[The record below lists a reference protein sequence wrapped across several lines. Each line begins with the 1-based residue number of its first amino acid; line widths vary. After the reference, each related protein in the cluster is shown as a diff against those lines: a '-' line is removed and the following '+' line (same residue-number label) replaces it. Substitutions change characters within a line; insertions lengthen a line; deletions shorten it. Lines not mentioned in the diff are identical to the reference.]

1 MFKKSLK
8 LATLMVS
15 AISLS
20 ACGGSSCS
28 SEADVMAKG
37 EEFQKKM
44 EEMTASGDMGKMM
57 ALVGKMSKFEEMA
70 KSNDFQA
77 ACDLMDE
84 LMADM

>member
-1 MFKKSLK
+1 MFKQSLK
-8 LATLMVS
+8 LATVFISAVS
-15 AISLS
+15 LT

-37 EEFQKKM
+37 EEFKQKM
-44 EEMTASGDMGKMM
+44 EEMAASGDMSKMM
-57 ALVGKMSKFEEMA
+57 GMVGKMSKFEEMA
-70 KSNDFQA
+70 KSNDYQA